1 MRVLLIDD
9 IRNIPADQTA
19 RSYQAAIDALK
30 QECWDNVLLDHDLA
44 DFDESGKEWTG
55 YHILC
60 WLEQNTQYIP
70 KNITLITMNPVA
82 RKKMNQVLVKLYP
95 DALYN
100 FTYFT

>member
-19 RSYQAAIDALK
+19 RTYQDAIDALK

-44 DFDESGKEWTG
+44 DFDETGKERTG
-55 YHILC
+55 YNILC

-70 KNITLITMNPVA
+70 KNITLITMNSVG
-82 RKKMNQVLVKLYP
+82 RERMIQVLIKLYP
-95 DALYN
+95 NACYN
-100 FTYFT
+100 FTF